1 MLCYCFIKQN
11 VNPQSKIT
19 MSEEQIETTEQVET
33 TVQRDLII
41 NAHASEV
48 DIALLEDNIL
58 VELHKEKT
66 NNQFAVGDVYLGRVK
81 KILPGLNA
89 AFVDVGYHKEA
100 FLHYLDLGLQGRSLL
115 KYRDQVVKGNGEVS
129 MTTFELEPDVEKNGK
144 IGDFLTVGELLPVQI
159 AKEPIS
165 TKGPRITAEISF
177 AGRYL
182 VLVPFSNRISVSQ
195 KIRSNEE
202 RNRLRRLIQ
211 SIRPNNYG
219 VIIRTIAEG
228 KKVAELDAD
237 LRSLIEKWERCT
249 VEMKKM
255 TNYGR
260 MVSEMDQTS
269 VMLRDLLNES
279 FNTINVN
286 DEKLYEEIR
295 SYIQTIAPQKAE
307 IVRLYNG
314 KEPIFDHFNV
324 TKQIKGFFGK
334 IVTIRNGV
342 YLVIE
347 HTEAM
352 HVIDVNSGHRLNN
365 ENTPEENALEVNIEA
380 AKEIARQLRLRDM
393 GGIIIVDFIDLRES
407 KNRKKLFLALV
418 EAMKNDRAKHT
429 ILPATKFGL
438 IQITR
443 HRVRPETEVQV
454 QEKCPVCSGT
464 GKTRPALLFVDEIE
478 NHLKYLLV
486 DQNEKNVTLQV
497 HPFIYSYLCING
509 LFSLRRK
516 WIKKYG
522 KSFKVQS
529 MPEFHTLQ
537 YNFLNANGDDIK
549 L

>member
-1 MLCYCFIKQN
+1 
-11 VNPQSKIT
+11 
-19 MSEEQIETTEQVET
+19 MSEEQKETTEVVEVK

-115 KYRDQVVKGNGEVS
+115 KYKDMVVTGRNVS
-129 MTTFELEPDVEKNGK
+129 MNDFTLEAEVEKNGK
-144 IGDFLTVGELLPVQI
+144 IADFLKEGELLPVQI

-195 KIRSNEE
+195 KIRSTEE
-202 RNRLRRLIQ
+202 RNRLRRLMQ
-211 SIRPNNYG
+211 SIKPNNYG
-219 VIIRTIAEG
+219 VIIRTVAEG

-249 VEMKKM
+249 IEMTKM
-255 TNYGR
+255 TTFGK

-269 VMLRDLLNES
+269 VMLRDMLNES
-279 FNTINVN
+279 FNQILTN

-295 SYIQTIAPQKAE
+295 SYLRTIAPQKAE
-307 IVRLYNG
+307 IVQLYKG
-314 KEPIFDHFNV
+314 KDNIFDHYNV

-352 HVIDVNSGHRLNN
+352 HVIDVNSGHKLNS

-407 KNRKKLFLALV
+407 KNRNKLYNALV
-418 EAMKNDRAKHT
+418 EAMKPDRAKHT

-454 QEKCPVCSGT
+454 QEKCPVCAGT
-464 GKTRPALLFVDEIE
+464 GKARPSMLLVDEIE

-486 DQNEKNVTLQV
+486 DQNESHVTLQV

-509 LFSLRRK
+509 LFSIRRK

-537 YNFLNANGDDIK
+537 YNFLNAKGDDIK